1 MLPQAHLNT
10 PMRGE
15 MWQMRVGSVIRVDVP
30 EASGVSH
37 AKQSTQTDRV
47 VVMSLLTSHAEAV
60 LAGDK
65 SVEIRTKRVA
75 LDVSRVALYAAAPT
89 RMIVGECVITER
101 FTGTMGEIW
110 ERYRH
115 DLWGMSPRDFVH
127 RSAHAD
133 RITALVMGHP
143 IRYKHALPLSML
155 SGGIRTPRGF
165 YYRPARELD
174 EALWCACVAA
184 INPNSCAED
193 AMSDAVRRWQCAAC
207 ARACALADMPAA
219 NA

>member
-1 MLPQAHLNT
+1 
-10 PMRGE
+10 
-15 MWQMRVGSVIRVDVP
+15 MRVGSDVRVDVP
-30 EASGVSH
+30 EASGVPH
-37 AKQSTQTDRV
+37 AKQATQTDRV
-47 VVMSLLTSHAEAV
+47 TVMSFLTSHAEAI

-65 SVEIRTKRVA
+65 TVEIRTKRVA

-89 RMIVGECVITER
+89 RKIVGECVITER

-127 RSAHAD
+127 RSAHSD

-143 IRYKHALPLSML
+143 IRYKPAIHLSML
-155 SGGIRTPRGF
+155 SGGLRTPSGF

-174 EALWCACVAA
+174 EALWCACGAA
-184 INPNSCAED
+184 IRPDSCAED
-193 AMSDAVRRWQCAAC
+193 AMPAAARRWQCASC
-207 ARACALADMPAA
+207 ARAGALADMTAA
-219 NA
+219 DD